1 MKKSK
6 YLLFIIIA
14 LIIMLICEYLIDDVL
29 LPGMNF
35 FAKTLNI
42 ITWIVIY
49 FFLILPWIS
58 IRKFKITIKS
68 KRNAVVGLFTYKAI
82 ETTNK
87 EIFLNLND
95 IIPWKRHSDKL
106 QEKLQVGKTYIISTY
121 RPWLFS
127 KHRNILSVKS
137 VVQHKKKKQ

>member
-6 YLLFIIIA
+6 YLFFLIIA
-14 LIIMLICEYLIDDVL
+14 FLIILTIEYLIDDIL
-29 LPGMNF
+29 LPGMNI
-35 FAKTLNI
+35 FAKTLDI
-42 ITWIVIY
+42 ITWIIIY

-58 IRKFKITIKS
+58 IKKFKITIKS
-68 KRNAVVGLFTYKAI
+68 KPSAVVGLQTYKAI
-82 ETTNK
+82 ETTDK